1 LRGAADSRAPAQRF
15 QWIIVRPAPPTAD
28 WYQALLAN
36 SADATALLARDGTVL
51 FVTAPIERLT
61 GFTPQELIGANA
73 FDHVHPDDLPRVR
86 AAFCRAVER
95 TEPVRIEYRA
105 RHKDR
110 SWRHRD
116 AIGVNRLADP
126 ALAAVVVNYRDISV
140 GSVADAALR
149 ERERWT
155 AEQLR
160 AVISSVPIVLWA
172 IDRRGIVTLSEGSLL
187 GGIGLAPGRVVGR
200 SIFDLYANAP
210 GVLDYTR
217 AALRGESPTWML
229 NLHGRTFSGCYT
241 PLRDASGAIA
251 GAIGVAT
258 DVTERVQLEQ
268 RLMQTHKMEAIGRLA
283 GSIAHDFNNYLTAIV
298 GYAELG
304 LAQVSAHDPLRQDLA
319 EIRKAGRSAASL
331 TRQLMT
337 FSRKQL
343 LQPQVIDLN
352 AVVSRITGMLRQ
364 LIGEDIELRSKL
376 ADPLGRV
383 SADPGQIEQ
392 VVMNLAL
399 NARDAM
405 ATGGV
410 LTIETANI
418 ELDEKFVADHP
429 GSSAGRHVMLAVS
442 DTGTGIDRDV
452 QERLFEPFYTTK
464 GPGRGTG
471 LGLATVYG
479 IVKQSGGSISVH
491 SEISRGTSFTIFL
504 PRVEQSV
511 DVVAQPP
518 DALGDLKGDET
529 ILVVE
534 DQAEVRSVVHNALS
548 RGGYR
553 VLMATSGSEAVDI
566 ATQYGGRIDVL
577 ITDVVMPGLSARELA
592 ERFRHQHPAGRV
604 LYMSGYTSETA
615 VQREVVE
622 QNVDFIEKPFTPAT
636 LLRRIRAVLNAT
648 VPPDTGG

>member
-1 LRGAADSRAPAQRF
+1 
-15 QWIIVRPAPPTAD
+15 
-28 WYQALLAN
+28 
-36 SADATALLARDGTVL
+36 
-51 FVTAPIERLT
+51 
-61 GFTPQELIGANA
+61 
-73 FDHVHPDDLPRVR
+73 
-86 AAFCRAVER
+86 
-95 TEPVRIEYRA
+95 
-105 RHKDR
+105 
-110 SWRHRD
+110 
-116 AIGVNRLADP
+116 
-126 ALAAVVVNYRDISV
+126 
-140 GSVADAALR
+140 
-149 ERERWT
+149 
-155 AEQLR
+155 
-160 AVISSVPIVLWA
+160 
-172 IDRRGIVTLSEGSLL
+172 
-187 GGIGLAPGRVVGR
+187 
-200 SIFDLYANAP
+200 
-210 GVLDYTR
+210 
-217 AALRGESPTWML
+217 
-229 NLHGRTFSGCYT
+229 
-241 PLRDASGAIA
+241 
-251 GAIGVAT
+251 
-258 DVTERVQLEQ
+258 
-268 RLMQTHKMEAIGRLA
+268 
-283 GSIAHDFNNYLTAIV
+283 
-298 GYAELG
+298 
-304 LAQVSAHDPLRQDLA
+304 
-319 EIRKAGRSAASL
+319 
-331 TRQLMT
+331 MT

-352 AVVSRITGMLRQ
+352 GVVSRITGMLRQ
-364 LIGEDIELRSKL
+364 LIGEHIELRSQL
-376 ADPLGRV
+376 ADPLDRV

-479 IVKQSGGSISVH
+479 IVKQSGGSIFVH
-491 SEISRGTSFTIFL
+491 SEVNRGTSFTIFL
-504 PRVEQSV
+504 PRVEQSL
-511 DVVAQPP
+511 DVVVQPP

-566 ATQYGGRIDVL
+566 ARQYGGRIDVL

-592 ERFRHQHPAGRV
+592 ERFRQQHPAGRV
-604 LYMSGYTSETA
+604 LYMSGYTDETV
-615 VQREVVE
+615 VQRGIVE

-648 VPPDTGG
+648 LSRDCGG

>member
-1 LRGAADSRAPAQRF
+1 
-15 QWIIVRPAPPTAD
+15 
-28 WYQALLAN
+28 
-36 SADATALLARDGTVL
+36 
-51 FVTAPIERLT
+51 
-61 GFTPQELIGANA
+61 
-73 FDHVHPDDLPRVR
+73 
-86 AAFCRAVER
+86 
-95 TEPVRIEYRA
+95 
-105 RHKDR
+105 
-110 SWRHRD
+110 
-116 AIGVNRLADP
+116 
-126 ALAAVVVNYRDISV
+126 
-140 GSVADAALR
+140 
-149 ERERWT
+149 
-155 AEQLR
+155 
-160 AVISSVPIVLWA
+160 VLWA
-172 IDRRGIVTLSEGSLL
+172 IDRGGIVTLSEGSLL
-187 GGIGLAPGRVVGR
+187 GGIGLEPGQVVGH
-200 SIFDLYANAP
+200 SIFELYADAP
-210 GVLDYTR
+210 AMLSYTR
-217 AALRGESPTWML
+217 AALRGESPTWMV

-241 PLRDASGAIA
+241 PLRDASDMIV

-258 DVTERVQLEQ
+258 DVTERVLLEQ

-298 GYAELG
+298 GYAELA
-304 LAQVSAHDPLRQDLA
+304 LVQVSAGDSLRQDLT

-331 TRQLMT
+331 TRQLLA

-343 LQPQVIDLN
+343 SQPQVIDLN
-352 AVVSRITGMLRQ
+352 GVVSRITGMLRQ
-364 LIGEDIELRSKL
+364 LIGEHIELRSPL
-376 ADPLGRV
+376 ADPLDRV

-479 IVKQSGGSISVH
+479 IVKQSGGSIFVH
-491 SEISRGTSFTIFL
+491 SEVNRGTSFTIFL
-504 PRVEQSV
+504 PRVEQSL
-511 DVVAQPP
+511 DVVVQPP

-566 ATQYGGRIDVL
+566 ARQYGGRIDVL

-592 ERFRHQHPAGRV
+592 ERFRQQHPAGRV
-604 LYMSGYTSETA
+604 LYMSGYTDETV
-615 VQREVVE
+615 VQRGIVE

-648 VPPDTGG
+648 LSRDCGG